1 MTTVLFV
8 EDQFE
13 MRAVHTAYLQFHG
26 FRVITAD
33 DGDRALTVA
42 RAQLPDIIVLDHG
55 LPNRTGLEVARELKR
70 DPVLARIPIVMLTAM
85 PFGAIGKKAQ
95 AAGCA
100 SFLSKPCP
108 PSRLLEEVRRFVGN
122 PSAV

>member
-70 DPVLARIPIVMLTAM
+70 DPVLARIPIVMSIS
-85 PFGAIGKKAQ
+85 PI
-95 AAGCA
+95 
-100 SFLSKPCP
+100 S
-108 PSRLLEEVRRFVGN
+108 
-122 PSAV
+122 

>member
-33 DGDRALTVA
+33 DGERALAIA

-55 LPNRTGLEVARELKR
+55 LPTRTGLEVAWELKR
-70 DPVLARIPIVMLTAM
+70 DPTMARIPIVMLTAM

-95 AAGCA
+95 AAGCV
-100 SFLSKPCP
+100 SFLAKPCP

-122 PSAV
+122 PTAV

>member
-13 MRAVHTAYLQFHG
+13 MRAIHTAYLQYHG

-33 DGDRALTVA
+33 DGESAIAIA
-42 RAQLPDIIVLDHG
+42 RSHHPDIIVLDHG
-55 LPNRTGLEVARELKR
+55 LPSKTGIEVARELKLDR
-70 DPVLARIPIVMLTAM
+70 DMAGIPIIMMTAM
-85 PFGAIGKKAQ
+85 PYGAIGMKAR

-100 SFLSKPCP
+100 SFLAKPCP
-108 PSRLLEEVRRFVGN
+108 PSRLLEEVTRFIGAPVKD
-122 PSAV
+122 